1 MQGVMKPGM
10 AYAHSH
16 PIPLRMETV
25 SIGVTTSH
33 EGGVGRV
40 VSDRAV

>member
-16 PIPLRMETV
+16 PIPL
-25 SIGVTTSH
+25 SH
-33 EGGVGRV
+33 GNREHRGDYL
-40 VSDRAV
+40 S